1 MEGKILATP
10 GFALGAADQVSSALW
25 RNIIGNSFT
34 QPQFLTLTGLY
45 HSPGIG
51 HYDLADNIGIDRA
64 TIGPIIKRL
73 TEQGM
78 VERKKD
84 KNDSRRAV
92 LHLYPPA
99 LDMLSDMVPLVQEI
113 TLSLMSPLNSSEQA
127 AVVQS
132 WATLG
137 QGLTIPLPK
146 QPTQSRPVHPQI
158 PPLNLYPWFFLRLA
172 CRSYRQIWREFCG
185 EGLSSSQFVLMDIVS
200 DNPGIDIRRCA
211 QMGSIEESN
220 AVRTVMRLVR
230 TRLMRDPRDPQDA
243 RRSLLSLTPAGQ
255 QQHQE
260 ISQQLTNIQQTLV
273 SNLPPLAVPEFYR
286 LTRLVARLDA
296 GQVAQF

>member
-73 TEQGM
+73 MEQGL
-78 VERKKD
+78 VERRKD
-84 KNDSRRAV
+84 GNDSRRAI
-92 LHLYPPA
+92 LHLYPLA
-99 LDMLSDMVPLVQEI
+99 IATLADMVPLVQEI
-113 TLSLMSPLNSSEQA
+113 SVALMSPLSGSEQA

-137 QGLTIPLPK
+137 QGLATPAGQRRFQGAARPDVPL
-146 QPTQSRPVHPQI
+146 
-158 PPLNLYPWFFLRLA
+158 LNHYPWFFLRLA
-172 CRSYRQIWREFCG
+172 CRSYRQIWRDYCG
-185 EGLSSSQFVLMDIVS
+185 DSLSAAQFILMDIVAE
-200 DNPGIDIRRCA
+200 NPGIDIRRSA
-211 QMGSIEESN
+211 QIGSIEESN

-255 QQHQE
+255 QQHQQIVQRIE
-260 ISQQLTNIQQTLV
+260 DIQQTLCQ
-273 SNLPPLAVPEFYR
+273 NLPPLAVAEFYR
-286 LTRLVARLDA
+286 LTRLVARIAADPAL
-296 GQVAQF
+296 